1 MDSMGYIVTF
11 LTCVSLNVFL
21 TLGHGRWPKV
31 VGLFFGH
38 QIYPLKRK
46 QRRHGCLLSPW
57 ILACLMLGPEERRGR
72 SGEIRTSLDIQTVCF
87 CVVIVVAVQT
97 EHWPKGSEM

>member
-38 QIYPLKRK
+38 QIYPLKK
-46 QRRHGCLLSPW
+46 KTTPPWLLVVP
-57 ILACLMLGPEERRGR
+57 LDLGL
-72 SGEIRTSLDIQTVCF
+72 LDAWT
-87 CVVIVVAVQT
+87 
-97 EHWPKGSEM
+97 